1 MVARLLVVARLIMK
15 TSAKQTI
22 FTIAVI
28 LACFAAVF
36 VLSNFLEKNKPQ
48 LPESYAD
55 EDLTLQGAKLK
66 GFSLGFEGL
75 IADWYWMKSLRY
87 LGDKVLNSKQDFS
100 LDDLSSLNPRLLY
113 PYLNNATDLDP
124 KFFSVYEFGA
134 TVLPAID
141 KQQAIKLTQK
151 GIDNNPNNW
160 RLYQYLGFIYWRLE
174 NYQKAAE
181 VYEKG
186 SQIEGAPDFM
196 KMMAAKMKSAGG
208 NRETA
213 REIYQQMFD
222 DAQDEQSKET
232 ARLRLLE
239 LDSLNERDAIRAALQ
254 TFREKNNRCANGW
267 REILPLLQNVKLNG
281 GKDFRVD
288 NASNLVDPSGA
299 PYILDTE
306 KCDVQLDRE
315 ETKIPLN

>member
-1 MVARLLVVARLIMK
+1 MQ
-15 TSAKQTI
+15 SSSKQVI
-22 FTIAVI
+22 FTFAVI
-28 LACFAAVF
+28 AFGFAAVF
-36 VLSNFLEKNKPQ
+36 GLSNYLDKHRPVM
-48 LPESYAD
+48 PESYAD
-55 EDLTLQGAKLK
+55 EDLSLQGAKLK

-75 IADWYWMKSLRY
+75 IADWYWMKSLQY
-87 LGDKVLNSKQDFS
+87 LGDKVLNSKQGFS

-134 TVLPAID
+134 TVLPAIN
-141 KQQAIKLTQK
+141 KEQAIKLTQK

-160 RLYQYLGFIYWRLE
+160 RLYQYLGFIYWRAE
-174 NYQKAAE
+174 NYAKAAE

-186 SQIEGAPDFM
+186 SQIAGAPDFM
-196 KMMAAKMKSAGG
+196 RLMAAKMKSEGG
-208 NRETA
+208 NRATA
-213 REIYQQMFD
+213 REIYRQMFD

-239 LDSLNERDAIRAALQ
+239 LDSLDERDAIRAALR
-254 TFREKNNRCANGW
+254 TFKEKNNRCANNW
-267 REILPLLQNVKLNG
+267 REILPSLQNVKLDG

-288 NASNLVDPSGA
+288 NSSNIVDPSGA

-306 KCDVQLDRE
+306 KCDVQLDRTK
-315 ETKIPLN
+315 TKIPLN